1 MHGLEPGCQQ
11 YQRLSWDSAQLHCQA
26 SLLCVSL
33 QQNQDPAPRLQCC
46 FLTASPLS
54 LHPFP
59 LLISNGSNLPFG
71 TLKVKEIVT
80 QLCPTFCDHMDCSL
94 PWFSVH
100 GIFQARINWSRLPF
114 PSLGKSSLP
123 RDWTQVSCLAGR
135 FFTETNQK
143 SPFGTQERS
152 WRLECVLYK
161 VLRSSTGSYCVSRS
175 SVQFSSVAQLC
186 PTLCD
191 PMDCRMP
198 DLPVHHQLPEFTQT
212 HVHWVGDAI
221 QPSHPL
227 SSPPPP
233 LRSWMLLNI
242 LQCIGQLTP
251 HNKLLPQMSIASR
264 LRTLLEARSS

>member
-152 WRLECVLYK
+152 WRLECVLYRQSAQEFYR
-161 VLRSSTGSYCVSRS
+161 VLLCFKIIS
-175 SVQFSSVAQLC
+175 SVQFSCSVVSNSLRPHGLPHARPPC
-186 PTLCD
+186 PSPTPRVYSD
-191 PMDCRMP
+191 PC
-198 DLPVHHQLPEFTQT
+198 
-212 HVHWVGDAI
+212 
-221 QPSHPL
+221 PL
-227 SSPPPP
+227 SWWCHPTISSSVIPSTSFKIMDAVKYSTMHRTAHSP
-233 LRSWMLLNI
+233 
-242 LQCIGQLTP
+242 Q
-251 HNKLLPQMSIASR
+251 
-264 LRTLLEARSS
+264 